1 MNICD
6 QPDGQVRPDLIQ
18 LWGYLKVTG
27 ISSTRAL
34 KERAG
39 GWKNLGRHEL
49 GSRPWMRWRLT
60 GGDEQPKKR
69 ARLYQGCGGLWTIMC
84 KPQGFRPPRPVVSSY
99 LDSVLIDSWLSLLD
113 RVIVQIWSVEA
124 SNARSLG

>member
-1 MNICD
+1 M
-6 QPDGQVRPDLIQ
+6 G
-18 LWGYLKVTG
+18 
-27 ISSTRAL
+27 
-34 KERAG
+34 
-39 GWKNLGRHEL
+39 
-49 GSRPWMRWRLT
+49 WRLT
-60 GGDEQPKKR
+60 GRDEQPRKR
-69 ARLYQGCGGLWTIMC
+69 ARLCQGFGVLWTMMC